1 MKRFL
6 ILLALAF
13 IMATVCSSQT
23 STKDAKSEKEIL
35 VLERELSQALDRKDR
50 GTLES
55 VIADGFTFIHST
67 GRLETRREYIDNAAA
82 GNLARQQ
89 LNVERANEELRI
101 YGGNTAIRYSR
112 NTMRDNTDNS
122 IVYRMRNIAVYVNAS
137 GRWQWASGQS
147 TKLPLRPVAKTLNA
161 QIYESYVGKY
171 AIDATR
177 FLTVSTE
184 NGVLRAQV
192 TGRPKLELIPRSET
206 EFIRYS
212 DDNDYGNSEI
222 VFAKDESGQISYA
235 VYRSDNKEIWR
246 AKRSR

>member
-89 LNVERANEELRI
+89 LNVERANEELR
-101 YGGNTAIRYSR
+101 
-112 NTMRDNTDNS
+112 
-122 IVYRMRNIAVYVNAS
+122 
-137 GRWQWASGQS
+137 
-147 TKLPLRPVAKTLNA
+147 
-161 QIYESYVGKY
+161 
-171 AIDATR
+171 
-177 FLTVSTE
+177 
-184 NGVLRAQV
+184 
-192 TGRPKLELIPRSET
+192 
-206 EFIRYS
+206 
-212 DDNDYGNSEI
+212 
-222 VFAKDESGQISYA
+222 
-235 VYRSDNKEIWR
+235 
-246 AKRSR
+246 